1 MLCENCG
8 RLERPKEVYF
18 LMNLFTTTYWQA
30 AQNHSALLLQQYQYR
45 HTPVCLIA
53 VCGGCTEAQGKAGAY
68 LTGHLL
74 QWFRGLSFKQ
84 LARNP
89 NSCLLSLESSLQ
101 DTVRRLDNDLVS
113 CGHMSGETS
122 LSLSGI
128 LCADDQFLIFTR
140 GKQHIY
146 LLNKGFG
153 KGRMQHLSEE
163 LTEAQTSSN
172 TLIMSQGILQ
182 RDVGLLFCT
191 DTFRQ
196 LLANNEIC
204 ECLYVDELCGA
215 EQVRKR
221 LRELGNRAEDLG
233 GRNLAA
239 VLLLARA

>member
-1 MLCENCG
+1 
-8 RLERPKEVYF
+8 
-18 LMNLFTTTYWQA
+18 MNLFTTTYWQA
-30 AQNHSALLLQQYQYR
+30 VQNHSALLLQQYQYR
-45 HTPVCLIA
+45 HAPVCLIA
-53 VCGGCTEAQGKAGAY
+53 VCDGCDEAQGKAGAY

-89 NSCLLSLESSLQ
+89 DSYLLFLESSLQ
-101 DTVRRLDNDLVS
+101 DIVQRLDNDLVS
-113 CGHMSGETS
+113 CGHMSKETS

-153 KGRMQHLSEE
+153 QSRMQHLSEA
-163 LTEAQTSSN
+163 LTGAQASAD
-172 TLIMSQGILQ
+172 TLVMSQGILQ

-196 LLANNEIC
+196 LLTDSEIS
-204 ECLYVDELCGA
+204 ECLYVDELNRSD
-215 EQVRKR
+215 QVRRR
-221 LRELGNRAEDLG
+221 LQELGNRAEALG
-233 GRNLAA
+233 GRDMAA
-239 VLLLARA
+239 AMLLARV

>member
-1 MLCENCG
+1 
-8 RLERPKEVYF
+8 
-18 LMNLFTTTYWQA
+18 MNLFTTTYWQA
-30 AQNHSALLLQQYQYR
+30 VQNHSALLLQQYQYR

-53 VCGGCTEAQGKAGAY
+53 VCDGCDEAQGKAGAY

-89 NSCLLSLESSLQ
+89 DSCLLFLESSLQ
-101 DTVRRLDNDLVS
+101 DIVQRLDNDLVS
-113 CGHMSGETS
+113 CGHMSKETS

-153 KGRMQHLSEE
+153 QSRMQHLSEA
-163 LTEAQTSSN
+163 LTGAQASAD
-172 TLIMSQGILQ
+172 TLVMSQGILQ

-196 LLANNEIC
+196 LLTDSEIS
-204 ECLYVDELCGA
+204 ECLYVDELNRSD
-215 EQVRKR
+215 QVRRR
-221 LRELGNRAEDLG
+221 LQELGNRAEALG
-233 GRNLAA
+233 GRDMAA
-239 VLLLARA
+239 AMLLARV